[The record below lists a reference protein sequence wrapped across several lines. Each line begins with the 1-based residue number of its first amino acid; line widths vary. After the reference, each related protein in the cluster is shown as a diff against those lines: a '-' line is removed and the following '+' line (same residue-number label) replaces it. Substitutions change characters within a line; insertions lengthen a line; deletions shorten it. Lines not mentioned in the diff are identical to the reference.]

1 MKFKVGDKIKYDSG
15 EWRFFGTVSAIIE
28 NSISPCYRLNVDRME
43 KRNCKFSITQFEFE
57 LEANNETE
65 SEKTLEIEYLKKLYN
80 ARNYDNQGKEIKS
93 KSEKSESKPKPA
105 EKQKKMPEQK
115 PEKTETKRK
124 PQPAI
129 GDKWNEKFEMYRK
142 GEKDRSLDPWKYLN
156 RKQYRE
162 GNLPEAKYAKLK
174 EINFPFEHTNKKIS
188 ARKKS
193 AKKKAKIIPERII
206 SDSWNEKLE
215 LYQKGEK
222 NNSINAWI
230 STNRKQYKEGNLSE
244 AKYAKLKE
252 INFPFDTVRKPDSWE
267 KRLEE
272 WEKGDTR
279 SKYAQAW
286 RQRSIRQYLK
296 GKLPEDRVAQ
306 LKRIGI
312 LK

>member
-57 LEANNETE
+57 LEADNETE
-65 SEKTLEIEYLKKLYN
+65 SGKTLEIEYLKKFYN
-80 ARNYDNQGKEIKS
+80 AQNNDNQGKEIKS

-115 PEKTETKRK
+115 PEKAETKRK

-129 GDKWNEKFEMYRK
+129 GDKWNEKFEMYRN
-142 GEKDRSLDPWKYLN
+142 GEKDRSLDPWKYQN

-162 GNLPEAKYAKLK
+162 GNLP
-174 EINFPFEHTNKKIS
+174 
-188 ARKKS
+188 
-193 AKKKAKIIPERII
+193 
-206 SDSWNEKLE
+206 
-215 LYQKGEK
+215 
-222 NNSINAWI
+222 
-230 STNRKQYKEGNLSE
+230 E

-296 GKLPEDRVAQ
+296 GKLPEDRIAQ